1 MPGAPGLYTL
11 SNGKIYTFVSEHSP
25 NTPLLK
31 TAYMRCV
38 DVPTGTEEWM
48 LSSYGGVWSVF
59 VDTMIGGSGYLVQL
73 NNYDENIYCV
83 GQGPTVTTVVGPQNA
98 TEAGQKMIIEG
109 TVIDTS
115 PGTKTG
121 EREGRFPNGLAAVS
135 DAGDN
140 MTKWMEYVYMNRPR
154 PQVTGVPVTLAVVD
168 SAGTATDIGTV
179 TSDSTGYYNF
189 LYTPETAGNFT
200 LVARFDGSKG
210 YYASAAQ
217 TNFEVTAAPP
227 VPPPPVTEPPP
238 VTDTYVLASAIAIII
253 AIAIVG
259 AVVIMLLKK
268 R

>member
-1 MPGAPGLYTL
+1 
-11 SNGKIYTFVSEHSP
+11 
-25 NTPLLK
+25 
-31 TAYMRCV
+31 
-38 DVPTGTEEWM
+38 
-48 LSSYGGVWSVF
+48 
-59 VDTMIGGSGYLVQL
+59 
-73 NNYDENIYCV
+73 
-83 GQGPTVTTVVGPQNA
+83 
-98 TEAGQKMIIEG
+98 MIIDG

-121 EREGRFPNGLAAVS
+121 EREGRFPNGVAAVS

-140 MTKWMEYVYMNRPR
+140 MTAWMEYVYMNRPK
-154 PQVTGVPVTLAVVD
+154 PQVTGVPVTLSVVD

-179 TSDSTGYYNF
+179 TSDSTGYYTF

-200 LVARFDGSKG
+200 VVARFDGSKG

-227 VPPPPVTEPPP
+227 VPQPPVAEPPP
-238 VTDTYVLASAIAIII
+238 MTDTYVLASAIGIIV